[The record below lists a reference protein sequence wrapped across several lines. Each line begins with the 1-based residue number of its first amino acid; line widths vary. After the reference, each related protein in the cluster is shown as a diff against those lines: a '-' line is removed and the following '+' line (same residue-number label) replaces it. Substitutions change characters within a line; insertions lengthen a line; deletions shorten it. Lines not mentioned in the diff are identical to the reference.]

1 MNFLRIFYVLTLTL
15 MVNFSFADTTGC
27 MTASDCAYDSSA
39 TVQDD
44 SACSGLSAG
53 ACEECSS
60 TTSTSDGSC
69 SDIAGWVDNGGEIQ
83 RI

>member
-15 MVNFSFADTTGC
+15 MVNFSFADTGC

-44 SACSGLSAG
+44 SACSGLTAG
-53 ACEECSS
+53 ACEEWSYTNTSS
-60 TTSTSDGSC
+60 
-69 SDIAGWVDNGGEIQ
+69 GGYC
-83 RI
+83 